1 MSRNVPL
8 VDQWVKMPHSINL
21 TDNLH
26 SIKINYMV
34 IIVLL
39 ILWLPGCY
47 NYPSKMLLYPFSP
60 PSPSWRV
67 EEGPYK
73 STIFFHEIENAAIAI
88 RKDCDR
94 FYKKLSPGLISDKLF
109 IGIGGKR
116 EVLEREDIVFK
127 NIPAIRSVQ
136 LLRVEKGLIKIEN
149 ILVMRDGCVLDII
162 FLAEENAFDH
172 LENDFRRFLDGI
184 DMEVIMK

>member
-1 MSRNVPL
+1 
-8 VDQWVKMPHSINL
+8 MPHSINL
-21 TDNLH
+21 TDGVH
-26 SIKINYMV
+26 STKINYMLIV
-34 IIVLL
+34 VLL

-47 NYPSKMLLYPFSP
+47 NYPDLTILYPFSP

-67 EEGPYK
+67 EKGPYQ

-116 EVLEREDIVFK
+116 EILEREDIVFK
-127 NIPAIRSVQ
+127 NIPALRTVQ
-136 LLRVEKGLIKIEN
+136 ILRVEKGLIKVEN
-149 ILVMRDGCVLDII
+149 ILVIREGCVVDII
-162 FLAEENAFDH
+162 FLAEESVFDR
-172 LENDFRRFLDGI
+172 LKNDFRRFLDGI